1 MKPANDNVSALERR
15 RKQYDIPET
24 PYLPI
29 GKNVLIFRI
38 PEEDRTAGGL
48 YIPDTNKEPKSQGV
62 LLAAGLG
69 ALDILADHLVE
80 IGDLVWFGK
89 YAGWESEV
97 RREAA
102 GKGEKILQVKVE
114 DVNGSVD
121 ARERVRDYAI
131 VRDEEDEYRQ
141 HRYMKRAS

>member
-1 MKPANDNVSALERR
+1 MKPANDNGSRLAAR
-15 RKQYDIPET
+15 RKQFDIPEI

-29 GKNVLIFRI
+29 GKNVLVFRI

-80 IGDLVWFGK
+80 IGDMVWFGK

-97 RREAA
+97 RREAES
-102 GKGEKILQVKVE
+102 KGTKILQVKVE
-114 DVNGSVD
+114 DVLGSVD
-121 ARERVRDYAI
+121 ARERLGDYSI
-131 VRDEEDEYRQ
+131 DRDEDGEHFYA
-141 HRYMKRAS
+141 KRAS